1 MKTALFLGAAL
12 GLAASSAFA
21 HGICPDAPRR
31 PVPLPEK
38 AGEKCQKAI
47 AKEASKFA
55 TSRMQVLGAC
65 MQEQVPGLCPRAEDT
80 EKLEK
85 AAGKA
90 ADKIAKACGPDAVAG
105 LGTSYAGTDA
115 TAIQSCT
122 LSQHTAWTTVLLG
135 INNGTPGKIV
145 DDADRD
151 KCAKE
156 LSKQGNAYLK
166 SALGI
171 MNKCFKGQMKSGTAG
186 ADVSAACV
194 PSWGEGALILP
205 TDTKTAKALE
215 KLAEKTE
222 KAIAKKCDLQSPEA
236 GIESL
241 FACPGAETVED
252 LQTCIVC
259 ENQRGAIELFTQQ
272 NGESFQ
278 AITSSVIGAVVDAAD
293 AGDKILVMPGTYRE
307 NVVID
312 VDGLQ
317 LVGCGAATNDRP
329 VLSPPATDPSPN
341 GVFAAGLDGLVFQSL
356 EVFDWEENGIF
367 VSGADGVTIR
377 DVIGDG
383 NDRSV
388 YAIYPVQSSDV
399 LVEGCVARRISDA
412 GIYVGQD
419 VRPVVRYN
427 TAELNVAGIEIENSE
442 LGQVYGNYAVDNTG
456 GMLVFKLPGPALQ
469 VSRDHEVFDNVLVD
483 NNTPNFGDPN
493 AAVGVIPDGTGLLVL
508 SNDTTD
514 FHHNIVQGNGT
525 FGIALIDQAAVN
537 ALNPGTFDPPS
548 PEQAASGNTF
558 RANLVTSNGN
568 TPDAT
573 PPNDVPAEIASNIFY
588 LIGEAAPNCFEG
600 NVVGNGP
607 DPIGLEISVCPP
619 VAP

>member
-1 MKTALFLGAAL
+1 MRFTRFVALAAA
-12 GLAASSAFA
+12 LAASPALA
-21 HGICPDAPRR
+21 HVTCPDAPRR
-31 PVPLPEK
+31 PVPLPGE
-38 AGEKCQKAI
+38 AGQKCQKAI

-55 TSRMQVLGAC
+55 ATRMQVLAAC
-65 MQEQVPGLCPRAEDT
+65 MQEQVPGLCPEAKDT

-90 ADKIAKACGPDAVAG
+90 ASKITKACGPDAVAG
-105 LGTSYAGTDA
+105 LSTSYADTDA
-115 TAIQSCT
+115 NAIQSCT

-145 DDADRD
+145 DDKARD

-166 SALGI
+166 GALAI
-171 MNKCFKGQMKSGTAG
+171 MNKCFKGQMRSGTPG

-194 PSWGEGALILP
+194 PSWGDGALVLP
-205 TDTKTAKALE
+205 SDAKTATALE

-222 KAIAKKCDLQSPEA
+222 GAIAKKCNLTSPDA
-236 GIESL
+236 SIESL
-241 FACPGAETVED
+241 FACPGAQTVED
-252 LQTCIVC
+252 LQTCIIC

-278 AITSSVIGAVVDAAD
+278 AITSSAIGAIVDAAQPD
-293 AGDKILVMPGTYRE
+293 DKILVLPGTYQE
-307 NVVID
+307 SITIG

-329 VLSPPATDPSPN
+329 VISPPAENPSPN
-341 GVFAAGLDGLVFQSL
+341 GVFAADRDGLVFQSL
-356 EVFDWEENGIF
+356 EVFDWQENGIF
-367 VSGADGVTIR
+367 VSGAEGVTIR

-399 LVEGCVARRISDA
+399 LVEGCVAERIADA

-427 TAELNVAGIEIENSE
+427 TAVDNVAGIEIENSE
-442 LGQVYGNYAVDNTG
+442 LGQVYGNYASNNTG
-456 GMLVFKLPGPALQ
+456 GLLVFKLPGPPLQ
-469 VSRDHEVFDNVLVD
+469 ISRDHEVFDNVLVG
-483 NNTPNFGDPN
+483 NNLPNFGNPN
-493 AAVGVIPDGTGLLVL
+493 ASVGVIPDGTGLLVL
-508 SNDTTD
+508 SNDTTL
-514 FHHNIVQGNGT
+514 FRHNIIQDNGT

-537 ALNPGTFDPPS
+537 ALSPGTFDPPS

-558 RANLVTSNGN
+558 TLNLVTGNGNAPDTEGSNG
-568 TPDAT
+568 
-573 PPNDVPAEIASNIFY
+573 VPADIASNIFY
-588 LIGEAAPNCFEG
+588 LVGEPAPNCFEG
-600 NVVGNGP
+600 NVVADGP
-607 DPIGLEISVCPP
+607 DPVGLAASVCPP